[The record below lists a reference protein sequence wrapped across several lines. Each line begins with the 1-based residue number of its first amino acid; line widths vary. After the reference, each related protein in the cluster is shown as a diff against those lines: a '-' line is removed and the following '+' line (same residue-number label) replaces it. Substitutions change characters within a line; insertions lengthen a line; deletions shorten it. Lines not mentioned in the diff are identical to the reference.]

1 MAAYTRCL
9 RLAGAPRRPASGSE
23 LSLHILSWHA
33 VPWDPGES
41 EHRQFQTAM
50 SAWPSPR
57 IGRLG
62 IPNDP
67 AIRFTREVNFGAT
80 WFTQSLRPASL
91 LAPLYGS
98 DRYSGRP
105 PGAFTSR
112 LSTGRSPFPLLDIT
126 TTATGPPLLAGL
138 SPARMTASF
147 AAPIRHHRRGYR
159 VADWACRFTEPASRR
174 LGVRE

>member
-9 RLAGAPRRPASGSE
+9 RCAGAPRRPASGSE

-33 VPWDPGES
+33 VPCDPGES

-57 IGRLG
+57 IDRLG
-62 IPNDP
+62 NPNDP

-147 AAPIRHHRRGYR
+147 AARRVGSWR
-159 VADWACRFTEPASRR
+159 GPGFE
-174 LGVRE
+174 